1 MERSCKFCPVK
12 TLWPQGMQF
21 ESYCFSLV
29 SVEIDARSIL
39 SGFVTYLSGR
49 NFHCPSV
56 NKAITKSPSGYWTGT
71 CSTADIG
78 NFLL

>member
-1 MERSCKFCPVK
+1 M
-12 TLWPQGMQF
+12 
-21 ESYCFSLV
+21 V
-29 SVEIDARSIL
+29 SVEIGARLIL

-49 NFHCPSV
+49 NIHCPYI
-56 NKAITKSPSGYWTGT
+56 NKAIIKSPSGYWTDT